1 VTIRYQFLTKSKD
14 GIYHYQRWVPSRIYD
29 SAKFHSKVFK
39 ISLRT
44 EQKSVAR
51 RLSRIIT
58 VKFDDLITQYFDDA
72 DSFATAMKNLYEV
85 VGAKLSL
92 EEYEDLGYE
101 GYDDWLLGKG
111 INLNNRVNEQFQ
123 KMTAEIEFL
132 KKTISDLRSSNSL
145 NLKDLDD
152 ENSIFFL
159 IIRSNGLLL
168 RKKVLLRQLLKI
180 LIYRRSIFF

>member
-1 VTIRYQFLTKSKD
+1 
-14 GIYHYQRWVPSRIYD
+14 
-29 SAKFHSKVFK
+29 
-39 ISLRT
+39 
-44 EQKSVAR
+44 
-51 RLSRIIT
+51 
-58 VKFDDLITQYFDDA
+58 
-72 DSFATAMKNLYEV
+72 MKNLYEV

-152 ENSIFFL
+152 ENSIFF
-159 IIRSNGLLL
+159 
-168 RKKVLLRQLLKI
+168 
-180 LIYRRSIFF
+180 F